1 MLLRRLDRKRHPT
14 HEGHCEGDVW
24 PVSTRGRMGR
34 PDTVRLCM
42 QPTESEQAIF
52 PIRSRLAAMLALANC
67 SERKRHGPDS
77 KESATC
83 APCR

>member
-1 MLLRRLDRKRHPT
+1 MLLHRLDRKRYPT
-14 HEGHCEGDVW
+14 HEGHSEGDVW
-24 PVSTRGRMGR
+24 PVSTWGRMGR

-52 PIRSRLAAMLALANC
+52 PVRSRLAAMLALANFT
-67 SERKRHGPDS
+67 ERKRRGPAS
-77 KESATC
+77 KESAMC